1 MSSLSEEFKLENTYM
16 NRVVDDKNRFL
27 EKLQIIDAG
36 LDDRVIEL
44 MKLLLLVSLQKNNP
58 DLEIIELL
66 FSFNYNGGR
75 SFAIRLK
82 DNQWGETAF
91 HQDMYDYIET
101 SFKETLENDK
111 EVLIN
116 QDWALNIFS
125 QREK

>member
-66 FSFNYNGGR
+66 FSFNHDGER
-75 SFAIRLK
+75 SFVLRLK

-101 SFKETLENDK
+101 SFKETLEKDK

-125 QREK
+125 QQKK

>member
-1 MSSLSEEFKLENTYM
+1 M

-27 EKLQIIDAG
+27 EKLQIIDAE

-66 FSFNYNGGR
+66 FSFNHDGERN
-75 SFAIRLK
+75 FVLRLK
-82 DNQWGETAF
+82 DDQWGETAF

-101 SFKETLENDK
+101 SFKEILEKDK

-125 QREK
+125 QQKR